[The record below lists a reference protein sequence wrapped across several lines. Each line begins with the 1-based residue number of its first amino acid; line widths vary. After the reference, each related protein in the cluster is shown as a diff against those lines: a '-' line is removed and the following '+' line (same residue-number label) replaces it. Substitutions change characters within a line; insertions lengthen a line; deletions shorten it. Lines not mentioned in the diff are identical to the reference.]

1 MINATVT
8 SFFSLDAHA
17 PQFIPWRGNEVDL
30 HVWGTAAIFQTLH
43 DERLAPHALRLRR
56 LNRHLLVL
64 AGCSKILQQLW
75 NCLVGNR
82 ESVPRA
88 GVMASTRT
96 SSAKAAG
103 LATLSLESLDPLYP
117 KSNAPSSASG
127 LISARLD

>member
-1 MINATVT
+1 MVA
-8 SFFSLDAHA
+8 
-17 PQFIPWRGNEVDL
+17 
-30 HVWGTAAIFQTLH
+30 GTAAIFQTLH

-117 KSNAPSSASG
+117 KSNASSSASG
-127 LISARLD
+127 LISARLDRL